1 MWTPGDLTVNRM
13 GFGAMRAPNATRDRA
28 RRSPVHLTVHMGR
41 TSDVVAGATV
51 QVQGQLAAD
60 SLLHPRRLT
69 ILTGYI
75 ELK

>member
-1 MWTPGDLTVNRM
+1 
-13 GFGAMRAPNATRDRA
+13 
-28 RRSPVHLTVHMGR
+28 MGR

>member
-1 MWTPGDLTVNRM
+1 MWTLGDLTVNRM
-13 GFGAMRAPNATRDRA
+13 GFGATRDRA